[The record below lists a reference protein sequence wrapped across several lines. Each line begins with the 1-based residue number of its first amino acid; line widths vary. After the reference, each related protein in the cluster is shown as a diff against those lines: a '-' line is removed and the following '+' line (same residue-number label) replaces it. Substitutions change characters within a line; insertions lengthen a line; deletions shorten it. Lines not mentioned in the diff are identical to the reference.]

1 MIRLG
6 IWICVLLCIC
16 MGQSVAK
23 IPDYIPKQGL
33 IGYWPFNGNAQDES
47 GNRLHALVNGPIL
60 VDDRFGN
67 PESAYSFSGINDN
80 IVIDTAFFNNGWDSF
95 TFTCWVYLNETKN
108 PRNPN
113 NSHVFLNTMPHN
125 GLGIGYNWG
134 NSERYSFSVG
144 NGEPAPRWNTNLF
157 DARGFSSFEKQ
168 QWKMVVL
175 VKSQR
180 TYTMYVNGIK
190 ENTYECDQDILS
202 HYYKVVLGSCD
213 QGACNEVLDGRLDD
227 PAIWNRAL
235 DSNEIY
241 TIYTGKNITTKL
253 PDNLPKQGLIGF
265 WPFNNNANDES
276 GNDNHGTVIGKS
288 IYPQDRKNIAN
299 ASNLLERIPEF
310 IHVPIKKLPLDKKNL
325 SVSLWFKI
333 PKQYNHSSL
342 YFIRNGDFI
351 DDGFSLWIDQNNTVY
366 GVNKYAVG
374 MYLPK
379 GINKLSSYDRQA
391 MFITDQKT
399 VQEWNN
405 LIATYDGSLLKLY
418 LNGKLKS
425 SKKCESDITLGSNFL
440 AFSSWY
446 NPTDPTHPERYVDD
460 IAIWS
465 RVLTEDEIIQYVDRK
480 PTFSK
485 RECKFT
491 IKENDTTI
499 CNGNSLV
506 LTVVPPTD
514 NACFGE
520 EKVCSKM
527 PYTKTLGQQTYI
539 SVNGND
545 ELGDG
550 SLEKPFK
557 TIQAGI
563 DRTETKGIITVLDGE
578 YKGIGNRDISFKGK
592 ELTLQS
598 ENGSICTI
606 INPEHQGRVF
616 IINQGET
623 KATIIKGFN
632 LKNGASKIPVQSKKG
647 TVENYGNI
655 MYVENHSG
663 ITLQQCIIES
673 NAYGI
678 DLAFGYGEIANTQE
692 SEISSCI
699 FHYCI
704 AEGIVIHSDKKTVTI
719 NQCLFESNTK
729 VLHGNG
735 HYSQPASSI
744 SNCVFKNNTSSQLV
758 QIHHTKKLYNSIF
771 ANNRTTQGLVYM
783 GTTWAGLD
791 TIDHCVFFNNA
802 GSLTNSTIYD
812 HIGIVKNT
820 IFSGI
825 DNNGRNHISG
835 NQNKIDYTYCNGTGF
850 DGIGNINQDPL
861 FENPSIYNFALKN
874 NSPCLGTGENLSNMG
889 IDLSTIP
896 TWLLDSTINEKNFF
910 IENTGSPNTSSYP
923 NGQDGGFI
931 DLGTFGQQQVFSVS
945 MWVKV
950 PEKQT
955 NEVSILLD
963 CSHGGSTNWV
973 VQSLDYGTNWGWH
986 DIPFT
991 LKSNTWQFVQFTY
1004 AHGKKSVFIDGK
1016 LIAENNN
1023 PINYSGNPSLV
1034 LGNWKEGSRRF
1045 TGAIDELYIT
1055 LDETVFPADNMPK
1068 RIEQIS
1074 DSTFGLWHFDE
1085 GTGNSIINVKDSTV
1099 YPINNWE
1106 WNSSEISHSTHTTL
1120 PLTYEWFNGEK
1131 ESGISVAPNTTTV
1144 YYLFTKYGNTM
1155 YIDSIIV
1162 EVPNTSISIFG
1173 ENKVYEQQLYKEYYV
1188 QNQEGNTYTWEVLG
1202 NGYIESTNG
1211 GSVIMVNFTQPGKAF
1226 IKVHIETK
1234 QGCVQDTILEVEIYK
1249 SQGTTNINDG
1259 SMGEYSGLTVYPN
1272 PVHESDLLSIR
1283 SSLIL
1288 EEHAHVELLDV
1299 LGNQIIMLPISS
1311 NTSKQDLIIPI
1322 PISGLNNGMY
1332 MIRLYNGEQILT
1344 EKVIIN
1350 R

>member
-1 MIRLG
+1 MRLG
-6 IWICVLLCIC
+6 IWICVLLYIC

-47 GNRLHALVNGPIL
+47 GNGMHGIVSGPSLIE
-60 VDDRFGN
+60 DRFGN
-67 PESAYSFSGINDN
+67 PQSAYAFSGINDY
-80 IVIDTAFFNNGWDSF
+80 ILIDTAFFNNGWDSY
-95 TFTCWVYLNETKN
+95 TFSCWIYLNESQN
-108 PRNPN
+108 PRNR
-113 NSHVFLNTMPHN
+113 NSNHVFLNTMPHH

-134 NSERYSFSVG
+134 NSNRYTFSIADG
-144 NGEPAPRWNTNLF
+144 TPANNWNTNLF
-157 DARGFSSFEKQ
+157 DAQGNSVFEKKT
-168 QWKMVVL
+168 WKHIVL

-180 TYTMYVNGIK
+180 TFKMYVDGVQ
-190 ENTYECDQDILS
+190 ENTHECTQDIQS
-202 HYYKVVLGSCD
+202 YFYKLVLGSCD

-227 PAIWNRAL
+227 IGIWDRAL
-235 DSNEIY
+235 SAIEI
-241 TIYTGKNITTKL
+241 TTLYTGKDNIITL

-288 IYPQDRKNIAN
+288 IYPQDRKNIAH

-342 YFIRNGDFI
+342 YFMRNGDFI

-405 LIATYDGSLLKLY
+405 LIATYDGTLLKLY
-418 LNGKLKS
+418 FNGKLQS
-425 SKKCESDITLGSNFL
+425 SKYCSTDITLGSNFL

-446 NPTDPTHPERYVDD
+446 NPTDPSVPERYIDD
-460 IAIWS
+460 IAIWNRTLS
-465 RVLTEDEIIQYVDRK
+465 EQEILTYVDPK
-480 PTFSK
+480 IVSSK

-491 IKENDTTI
+491 IKEHDTTI
-499 CNGNSLV
+499 CNGNSHV
-506 LTVVPPTD
+506 LTVLPPTD

-527 PYTKTLGQQTYI
+527 PYRKTPGLQTYI
-539 SVNGND
+539 SVNGDD

-550 SLEKPFK
+550 SIEKPYK

-563 DRTETKGIITVLDGE
+563 DRTESKGIITVLDGE

-598 ENGSICTI
+598 ENGSLCTI

-616 IINQGET
+616 IIDQGET

-632 LKNGASKIPVQSKKG
+632 LKNGASKIPVQSKRG

-663 ITLQQCIIES
+663 ITLQQCIVES
-673 NAYGI
+673 NAYGV

-699 FHYCI
+699 FNYCI
-704 AEGIVIHSDKKTVTI
+704 ADGIVILSDKKTVTI
-719 NQCLFESNTK
+719 NECLFENNSK
-729 VLHGNG
+729 VLHANG
-735 HYSQPASSI
+735 HYSSPASSI
-744 SNCVFKNNTSSQLV
+744 SNCVFRNNTGSHLL

-771 ANNRTTQGLVYM
+771 ANNRTAEGLIYTA
-783 GTTWAGLD
+783 TTWAGLD
-791 TIDHCVFFNNA
+791 TIDHCVFYNNR
-802 GSLTNSTIYD
+802 GNYYTTSIYD
-812 HIGIVKNT
+812 HRGIVKNT
-820 IFSGI
+820 IFSGK

-835 NQNKIDYTYCNGTGF
+835 NQNNIDYIYCNGTGF
-850 DGIGNINQDPL
+850 DGIGNINQEPL
-861 FENPSIYNFALKN
+861 FENPSTYNFALKN

-889 IDLSTIP
+889 IDPRTIP
-896 TWLLDSTINEKNFF
+896 AWLLDSSFNKRNFF
-910 IENTGSPNTSSYP
+910 IENSGLPNTSSYP
-923 NGQDGGFI
+923 NGEDGGYI
-931 DLGTFGQQQVFSVS
+931 ELGTFGQQQVFSVA
-945 MWVKV
+945 MWLKV
-950 PEKQT
+950 PARQK
-955 NEVSILLD
+955 NEASILLD
-963 CSHGGSTNWV
+963 CSHSGSTNWV
-973 VQSLDYGTNWGWH
+973 IQSIDYGANWGWH
-986 DIPFT
+986 DIPFK
-991 LKSNTWQFVQFTY
+991 LKTNTWQFVQFTY

-1023 PINYSGNPSLV
+1023 PINYTGNPSLV

-1055 LDETVFPADNMPK
+1055 LDETVFPADNVPK
-1068 RIEQIS
+1068 RIEQFS

-1085 GTGNSIINVKDSTV
+1085 GTGNYIVNVKDSTIN
-1099 YPINNWE
+1099 PINNWG
-1106 WNSSEISHSTHTTL
+1106 WNSIEHSLSSQTML
-1120 PLTYEWFNGEK
+1120 PLSYEWFDGSK
-1131 ESGISVAPNTTTV
+1131 ESAISVSPNTTTV

-1155 YIDSIIV
+1155 YIDSVTV
-1162 EVPNTSISIFG
+1162 EVPNMRIIG
-1173 ENKVYEQQLYKEYYV
+1173 EREVNEGNLYEYYV
-1188 QNQEGNTYTWEVLG
+1188 HHQDGNTYTWEVLG
-1202 NGYIESTNG
+1202 NGHIKSTLG
-1211 GSVIMVNFTQPGKAF
+1211 GSIILVKFTQFGKAF
-1226 IKVHIETK
+1226 IKLHIVSKE
-1234 QGCVQDTILEVEIYK
+1234 GCEQDTIIEIDIKK
-1249 SQGTTNINDG
+1249 SQGLTRVNEI
-1259 SMGEYSGLTVYPN
+1259 SMDFESGLTVFPN
-1272 PVHESDLLSIR
+1272 PVNESDVISVKLDIETTNNSSI
-1283 SSLIL
+1283 
-1288 EEHAHVELLDV
+1288 ELLDV
-1299 LGNQIIMLPISS
+1299 LGNQIIMLPLSL
-1311 NTSKQDLIIPI
+1311 NTSKQEQIITIPI
-1322 PISGLNNGMY
+1322 AGLSNGMY
-1332 MIRLYNGEQILT
+1332 MIRVQNGEQILT

-1350 R
+1350 K

>member
-1 MIRLG
+1 
-6 IWICVLLCIC
+6 
-16 MGQSVAK
+16 
-23 IPDYIPKQGL
+23 
-33 IGYWPFNGNAQDES
+33 
-47 GNRLHALVNGPIL
+47 
-60 VDDRFGN
+60 
-67 PESAYSFSGINDN
+67 
-80 IVIDTAFFNNGWDSF
+80 
-95 TFTCWVYLNETKN
+95 
-108 PRNPN
+108 
-113 NSHVFLNTMPHN
+113 
-125 GLGIGYNWG
+125 
-134 NSERYSFSVG
+134 
-144 NGEPAPRWNTNLF
+144 
-157 DARGFSSFEKQ
+157 
-168 QWKMVVL
+168 
-175 VKSQR
+175 
-180 TYTMYVNGIK
+180 
-190 ENTYECDQDILS
+190 
-202 HYYKVVLGSCD
+202 
-213 QGACNEVLDGRLDD
+213 
-227 PAIWNRAL
+227 
-235 DSNEIY
+235 
-241 TIYTGKNITTKL
+241 
-253 PDNLPKQGLIGF
+253 
-265 WPFNNNANDES
+265 
-276 GNDNHGTVIGKS
+276 
-288 IYPQDRKNIAN
+288 
-299 ASNLLERIPEF
+299 
-310 IHVPIKKLPLDKKNL
+310 
-325 SVSLWFKI
+325 
-333 PKQYNHSSL
+333 
-342 YFIRNGDFI
+342 
-351 DDGFSLWIDQNNTVY
+351 
-366 GVNKYAVG
+366 
-374 MYLPK
+374 
-379 GINKLSSYDRQA
+379 
-391 MFITDQKT
+391 
-399 VQEWNN
+399 
-405 LIATYDGSLLKLY
+405 
-418 LNGKLKS
+418 
-425 SKKCESDITLGSNFL
+425 
-440 AFSSWY
+440 
-446 NPTDPTHPERYVDD
+446 
-460 IAIWS
+460 
-465 RVLTEDEIIQYVDRK
+465 
-480 PTFSK
+480 
-485 RECKFT
+485 
-491 IKENDTTI
+491 
-499 CNGNSLV
+499 
-506 LTVVPPTD
+506 
-514 NACFGE
+514 
-520 EKVCSKM
+520 
-527 PYTKTLGQQTYI
+527 
-539 SVNGND
+539 
-545 ELGDG
+545 
-550 SLEKPFK
+550 
-557 TIQAGI
+557 
-563 DRTETKGIITVLDGE
+563 
-578 YKGIGNRDISFKGK
+578 
-592 ELTLQS
+592 
-598 ENGSICTI
+598 
-606 INPEHQGRVF
+606 
-616 IINQGET
+616 
-623 KATIIKGFN
+623 
-632 LKNGASKIPVQSKKG
+632 
-647 TVENYGNI
+647 
-655 MYVENHSG
+655 
-663 ITLQQCIIES
+663 
-673 NAYGI
+673 
-678 DLAFGYGEIANTQE
+678 
-692 SEISSCI
+692 
-699 FHYCI
+699 
-704 AEGIVIHSDKKTVTI
+704 
-719 NQCLFESNTK
+719 
-729 VLHGNG
+729 
-735 HYSQPASSI
+735 
-744 SNCVFKNNTSSQLV
+744 
-758 QIHHTKKLYNSIF
+758 
-771 ANNRTTQGLVYM
+771 
-783 GTTWAGLD
+783 
-791 TIDHCVFFNNA
+791 VFFNNA

-991 LKSNTWQFVQFTY
+991 LKYNTWQFVQFTY

-1106 WNSSEISHSTHTTL
+1106 WNSTEISHSTHTTL

>member
-47 GNRLHALVNGPIL
+47 GNGLHALVNGPIL

-95 TFTCWVYLNETKN
+95 TFTCWVYLDETKN
-108 PRNPN
+108 PQNRNIN
-113 NSHVFLNTMPHN
+113 HVFLNTMPHN

-144 NGEPAPRWNTNLF
+144 NGEPAQQWNTNLF
-157 DARGFSSFEKQ
+157 DARGLSSFEKQ

-180 TYTMYVNGIK
+180 TYTMYVNGNK

-202 HYYKVVLGSCD
+202 HCYKVVFGSCD

-241 TIYTGKNITTKL
+241 TIYTGKNITTKV
-253 PDNLPKQGLIGF
+253 PDNLSKQGLIGF
-265 WPFNNNANDES
+265 WPFNNNAQDES
-276 GNDNHGTVIGKS
+276 GNGNHGTVIGKS
-288 IYPQDRKNIAN
+288 IYPQDRKNVAN
-299 ASNLLERIPEF
+299 ASNFLERTPEF
-310 IHVPIKKLPLDKKNL
+310 INVPIKKLPLDKKNL

-351 DDGFSLWIDQNNTVY
+351 DDGFSLWIDQNNSVY
-366 GVNKYAVG
+366 GVNQYAIG

-379 GINKLSSYDRQA
+379 GINKLSAYDRQA

-446 NPTDPTHPERYVDD
+446 NPTDPTQPERYVDD

-550 SLEKPFK
+550 SIQKPFK
-557 TIQAGI
+557 TIQKGI
-563 DRTETKGIITVLDGE
+563 DQTESRGIITVLDGE
-578 YKGIGNRDISFKGK
+578 YMGIGNRDISFRGK
-592 ELTLQS
+592 QITLQS
-598 ENGSICTI
+598 ENGSMCTS
-606 INPEHQGRVF
+606 INPEYNGRAF
-616 IINQGET
+616 IIDQGET
-623 KATIIKGFN
+623 KESIIKGFTI
-632 LKNGASKIPVQSKKG
+632 KNGSSIVYDNGVAKPLG
-647 TVENYGNI
+647 NGRGNI
-655 MYVENHSG
+655 IFVDNYSG
-663 ITLQQCIIES
+663 ITLQSCVIES
-673 NAYGI
+673 NMDGI
-678 DLAFGYGEIANTQE
+678 DLAFGKGEVYNTFD

-699 FHYCI
+699 FTHCTGNGNI
-704 AEGIVIHSDKKTVTI
+704 ILSEKKTVTL

-729 VLHGNG
+729 VLHANA

-744 SNCVFKNNTSSQLV
+744 SNCVFKNNTGSQLV

-783 GTTWAGLD
+783 ATTWAGLD

-802 GSLTNSTIYD
+802 GSHTNSTTYD
-812 HIGIVKNT
+812 HRGIVKNT

-835 NQNKIDYTYCNGTGF
+835 NQNSIDYFYSNGSGF

-896 TWLLDSTINEKNFF
+896 AWLLDSTINEKNFY

-923 NGQDGGFI
+923 NGQDGGYI

-950 PEKQT
+950 PERQK
-955 NEVSILLD
+955 NGVSILLD
-963 CSHGGSTNWV
+963 CSHGGSGNWV
-973 VQSLDYGTNWGWH
+973 VQSIDHGANWGWH
-986 DIPFT
+986 DILFT
-991 LKSNTWQFVQFTY
+991 LKANTWQFLQFTY
-1004 AHGKKSVFIDGK
+1004 AHGKKSLFIDGT
-1016 LIAENNN
+1016 LIEENDN
-1023 PINYSGNPSLV
+1023 PISYSGNPSLI

-1055 LDETVFPADNMPK
+1055 LDEAVFPAINLPK
-1068 RIEQIS
+1068 RIEHIS

-1106 WNSSEISHSTHTTL
+1106 WNSTETSQASHTTL
-1120 PLTYEWFNGEK
+1120 PLTYEWLNGEK
-1131 ESGISVAPNTTTV
+1131 VSGISVAPNTTTV

-1162 EVPNTSISIFG
+1162 EVANISIIG
-1173 ENKVYEQQLYKEYYV
+1173 EIKVKENQLEEYYV
-1188 QNQEGNTYTWEVLG
+1188 QHKEGNTYTWEVLG

-1234 QGCVQDTILEVEIYK
+1234 EGCIQDTIIEIQIHK
-1249 SQGTTNINDG
+1249 WQGTTNINDV

-1272 PVHESDLLSIR
+1272 PVHESDMLSIR

-1299 LGNQIIMLPISS
+1299 LGNQVMRIPLSS
-1311 NTSKQDLIIPI
+1311 NNSKQDLIISI

-1332 MIRLYNGEQILT
+1332 MIRLYNGEHILT